1 MITEEM
7 IHSAKNGDETA
18 FETIFEESKED
29 ILTVINCEFS
39 FRNQQDT
46 DDILQN
52 IYAKI
57 FMYIGTVRNPLAFCA
72 WVKTVTRNECILY
85 YNKTSKNNFLLY
97 SEEIEEFE
105 EKVNT
110 NTGEFTGLL
119 PHQKIDKKGK

>member
-52 IYAKI
+52 IHVYRYSQESSGFSCLGKNCHKKR
-57 FMYIGTVRNPLAFCA
+57 MYI
-72 WVKTVTRNECILY
+72 IL
-85 YNKTSKNNFLLY
+85 
-97 SEEIEEFE
+97 
-105 EKVNT
+105 
-110 NTGEFTGLL
+110 
-119 PHQKIDKKGK
+119 